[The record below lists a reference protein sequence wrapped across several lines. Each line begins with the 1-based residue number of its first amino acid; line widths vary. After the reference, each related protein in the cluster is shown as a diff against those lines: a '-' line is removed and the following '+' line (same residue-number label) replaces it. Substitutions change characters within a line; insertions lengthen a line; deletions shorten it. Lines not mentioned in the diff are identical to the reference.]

1 MQKMFRLQNDN
12 LRPFYSLWLANRWL
26 SFRTDLGGAAV
37 TLIVALS
44 VILSKTIT
52 AALAGFVLSYAMTFQ
67 CELGF
72 FSFLH
77 LLIMLQRAYSGSR
90 AFLPNYRST
99 VIALSA

>member
-44 VILSKTIT
+44 VIISKTIT

-67 CELGF
+67 CEIASL
-72 FSFLH
+72 SSLH
-77 LLIMLQRAYSGSR
+77 LLIL
-90 AFLPNYRST
+90 L
-99 VIALSA
+99 